1 MILNALHYQARL
13 QIQKNIDEIHRI
25 VLKYRKVK
33 GLDALK
39 ISTAHVRG
47 ILYENLYVRVLF
59 EATVCDNGRDID
71 TLKT

>member
-1 MILNALHYQARL
+1 MGTSNDTECSALSSEVTNP
-13 QIQKNIDEIHRI
+13 KNIDER
-25 VLKYRKVK
+25 
-33 GLDALK
+33 GLVALK